1 MPSHGDV
8 RFGIETETPLV
19 RTGNED
25 RDSIANSLLEEL
37 RNVKH
42 LDIDIKWVSGDI
54 VGFEFKSPAFDL
66 GRDWRAQVRKLWETV
81 GVRQSTTPEHFV
93 QCSTNIHFSLGNE
106 EKTPL
111 EEAQRIIFA
120 AIYFENAIKSIM
132 PTHWKARRFFESNM
146 KESQTTRA
154 GQFDITMMQVW
165 KKIREKKSIEDL
177 HDLVCHDKD
186 AYRRAK
192 GLHNKNF
199 KWNLKG
205 INYKTI
211 EFRQIPVSRSAEDA
225 EDWVDFTAA
234 FVRAALAA
242 DTGDLDRAAESDTT
256 AALNALYNLG
266 DFGLTD
272 RPAEEAHLQAFL
284 RPHGLDDKFWERR
297 GKSKADLDEFMK
309 DVPVV

>member
-1 MPSHGDV
+1 MPSHGEI

-19 RTGNED
+19 RTGNDD
-25 RDSIANSLLEEL
+25 RDSIANDLLEEL
-37 RNVKH
+37 RNVAE
-42 LDIDIKWVSGDI
+42 DI

-66 GRDWRAQVRKLWETV
+66 GQDWRAQVRKLWETV
-81 GVRQSTTPEHFV
+81 GIYQSTTPEHFV
-93 QCSTNIHFSLGNE
+93 QCSTNIHFSLGKE

-120 AIYFENAIKSIM
+120 AIYFENAIESIM

-154 GQFDITMMQVW
+154 SQFDLTMMQVW

-199 KWNLKG
+199 KWILKG
-205 INYKTI
+205 INYMTI
-211 EFRQIPVSRSAEDA
+211 ELRQIPVSRSAEDT

-242 DTGDLDRAAESDTT
+242 DTEDLDKATESDTT
-256 AALNALYNLG
+256 TALNALFNLG
-266 DFGLTD
+266 NFGLTD

-284 RPHGLDDKFWERR
+284 RPHGLDGKFWERR
-297 GKSKADLDEFMK
+297 EKSRADLDDFMK
-309 DVPVV
+309 DPLVV